1 MALVPSEIL
10 STLDLCPKAESK
22 YYFSL
27 QILTGASALLSQQ
40 RFAHN
45 WCSIKISLPGW
56 GEVGRG
62 RKQNEWPSS
71 NKGGSSFPEG
81 LLCVGQALGP
91 GQTRALPS
99 GVQTRQGSTR
109 TISDSAWGSERRDG
123 ASGQGGQVTWP
134 EWADMARLRR

>member
-10 STLDLCPKAESK
+10 SALDLCPKAESK

-27 QILTGASALLSQQ
+27 QIVTAASALLSQQ

-71 NKGGSSFPEG
+71 NGGSSFPEG

-91 GQTRALPS
+91 GQTRTLPS
-99 GVQTRQGSTR
+99 GVHNPTRQYTDDFR
-109 TISDSAWGSERRDG
+109 
-123 ASGQGGQVTWP
+123 
-134 EWADMARLRR
+134 